1 MVTTVGTEAHVVDL
15 LSDLI
20 HLDFDAADA
29 YQAAIDQIKNQ
40 QFAAT
45 LRAFKHDHL
54 QHVAELSSIL
64 SGMGHEPPQ
73 ELDMKSLLTR
83 GKVIIGSL
91 AGDGAILA
99 AMRSNEID
107 TNTAYERAVAHGGL
121 DDVMRDVLQRGCRT
135 SVAIPNGSYPQ
146 SKLCEVQR
154 KRSLLVDGSVPVL

>member
-1 MVTTVGTEAHVVDL
+1 MWSSQAMVTTVGTEAHVVDL

-29 YQAAIDQIKNQ
+29 YQAAIDRIKDQ

-45 LRAFKHDHL
+45 LRAFKDDHL

-64 SGMGHEPPQ
+64 SGMGHEPPE

-91 AGDGAILA
+91 AGDSAILA

-121 DDVMRDVLQRGCRT
+121 DDVMRDVLQRGLSDERRH
-135 SVAIPNGSYPQ
+135 SEWVISAIETLRGTEEEEPSG
-146 SKLCEVQR
+146 
-154 KRSLLVDGSVPVL
+154 

>member
-20 HLDFDAADA
+20 QLDRDAADA
-29 YQAAIDQIKNQ
+29 YQAAIDRIKAQ

-64 SGMGHEPPQ
+64 SGMGHEPPE
-73 ELDMKSLLTR
+73 ELDMKSLLAR

-91 AGDGAILA
+91 AGDSAIIA
-99 AMRSNEID
+99 ALRSNEID

-121 DDVMRDVLQRGCRT
+121 SLEDVMRDVLQRGLSDEHRHSEWVT
-135 SVAIPNGSYPQ
+135 SAI
-146 SKLCEVQR
+146 E
-154 KRSLLVDGSVPVL
+154 SLRGTEEQEEEPSG